1 MKRSEAIR
9 HIINVLRLTGNH
21 YCDNGRD
28 KTDANRILERLEI
41 IGMLPPP
48 DKTDVIH
55 GSLVYCYYIDK
66 TYTDCERV
74 VEVEDSYGELD
85 CSRSKLWEPED
96 D

>member
-28 KTDANRILERLEI
+28 KTDANRILERLED
-41 IGMLPPP
+41 IGMLPPETKALP
-48 DKTDVIH
+48 SDFTNT
-55 GSLVYCYYIDK
+55 GLSQ
-66 TYTDCERV
+66 EF
-74 VEVEDSYGELD
+74 LD
-85 CSRSKLWEPED
+85 EHEFKVNRWEPED

>member
-28 KTDANRILERLEI
+28 ETDANRILERLED

-48 DKTDVIH
+48 TETDVVTDY
-55 GSLVYCYYIDK
+55 LVYCYYPKVSGDDTDQID
-66 TYTDCERV
+66 V
-74 VEVEDSYGELD
+74 VNSQ
-85 CSRSKLWEPED
+85 LWKPED
-96 D
+96 ETK